1 MAMYG
6 PTDTM
11 HWEPPHTQVRYRPSS
26 TLAGWTV
33 ATVLASAVV
42 SVTLALT
49 GWLIATTPRV
59 PNYNWQSPRFAIAPV
74 DWVDIAVSLLA
85 LPLGLAAAV
94 LAIVWLWRARDNSE
108 QMAAARHRRSRVWV
122 WLGWLVPVVSLWFPY
137 QVAADVWRASD
148 PGSPPQYSEPVRSTS
163 ASIRW
168 WWSAFLASVV
178 VESFGLEWSAD
189 RITVSD
195 LERLAA
201 WQTVSAVLTLAAAV
215 LWTLL
220 VRAVQRDQRA
230 RADRLAAMFPG
241 SVPQG

>member
-1 MAMYG
+1 ML
-6 PTDTM
+6 
-11 HWEPPHTQVRYRPSS
+11 WEPPQAQLRYRPSS

-33 ATVLASAVV
+33 GTVLASAAV

-59 PNYNWQSPRFAIAPV
+59 PSYNWQSPRFAIEPV

-85 LPLGLAAAV
+85 APVGLAAAV
-94 LAIVWLWRARDNSE
+94 LAIVWLWRARANSE

-122 WLGWLVPVVSLWFPY
+122 WLGWLVPVVNLWFPY
-137 QVAADVWRASD
+137 QVAADVWRTSD
-148 PGSPPQYSEPVRSTS
+148 PGSPPQHSQPGRSTS
-163 ASIRW
+163 ALIRW
-168 WWSAFLASVV
+168 WWLLFLAYGSVECYLG
-178 VESFGLEWSAD
+178 VEWTAD

-201 WQTVSAVLTLAAAV
+201 WQTVSAVLTVAAAV

-241 SVPQG
+241 SVVKD